1 MYIFPR
7 QEIDN
12 ILSQESSS
20 VYRVLNIYARKIF
33 FVPALGGNFCSTY
46 FILEPNTT
54 GCSFNLHENGVYIFR
69 LVRIKIHI
77 VLWLK

>member
-33 FVPALGGNFCSTY
+33 FVPALGGNFM
-46 FILEPNTT
+46 FD
-54 GCSFNLHENGVYIFR
+54 IFYT
-69 LVRIKIHI
+69 
-77 VLWLK
+77 